1 MRFIFIIQLGDT
13 HKLDGKQIMIEGLKR
28 SQKSNLLLKK
38 FKVFHSIDLELL
50 KNGDKRM
57 EDGSRL
63 I

>member
-28 SQKSNLLLKK
+28 YQKLNLLLKK

-50 KNGDKRM
+50 KNGDKMM
-57 EDGSRL
+57 EDGSR
-63 I
+63 